1 MHFHRS
7 NIPVIPFLASDG
19 GVIPGP
25 GQFPLDDGGD
35 VRGALGSSSILM
47 FFQDAAPG
55 FKSGKGEAGPFKHV
69 SPIIPL
75 GLTNLR
81 KHGMYHKGHLRA
93 QAQRSL
99 DGRGSNENA
108 PPVHQ
113 KFAALIGLY
122 SLFSRL
128 GPCYLDKRFA
138 IFHKKRQ
145 ALLKKDGTMDI
156 LVILGASPPHN
167 LRRA

>member
-19 GVIPGP
+19 DVIPGP
-25 GQFPLDDGGD
+25 GQVSLDDGGD

-55 FKSGKGEAGPFKHV
+55 FKSGEGEAGPFGHV

-93 QAQRSL
+93 QAERSL

-108 PPVHQ
+108 HPVHQ
-113 KFAALIGLY
+113 HFAALVGLY
-122 SLFSRL
+122 SLSSGS
-128 GPCYLDKRFA
+128 GP
-138 IFHKKRQ
+138 
-145 ALLKKDGTMDI
+145 
-156 LVILGASPPHN
+156 N
-167 LRRA
+167 